1 MRAGG
6 FDIGRWFGFPIRID
20 YSWFIVFAMVLW
32 TFATWEFP
40 ARLPGRTPEV
50 YGLMGVSAALLLF
63 LSVLL
68 HELAH
73 SAVARARGIPVER
86 ITLFIFG
93 GVAEMGM
100 EARRPRDE
108 FAVTAAGPLSSFA
121 LSAGFFG
128 LARASRELG
137 LPLAA
142 AVVLDFVGVLNLALA
157 VFNLIPAFPLD
168 GGRLL
173 RSVLWKVTGSLARA
187 TKWAALA
194 GRTFGWLLI
203 AHGLYQATG
212 GRLFLGLWSIMIGWF
227 LRNAATGTSRREALR
242 EVLSGTSV
250 SEVMTPVALLLDE
263 RMSVADLVNNF
274 FLRFPARVY
283 GVGSNGRLSGV
294 VAVED
299 AAALDEDE
307 IGTRRVADV
316 MRPAGQL
323 PVLDAGADL
332 EQAVAAMR
340 SAGADRAVV
349 AAGTGPGTGPAPAG
363 IVTAQ
368 DIGSWLAGKKE

>member
-1 MRAGG
+1 MRTGG

-40 ARLPGRTPEV
+40 ARLPGQTPQV

-73 SAVARARGIPVER
+73 SIVARARGIPVDR

-108 FAVTAAGPLSSFA
+108 FVVTAAGPLSSFA
-121 LSAGFFG
+121 IAAAFFG
-128 LARASRELG
+128 IARLSRDVG
-137 LPLAA
+137 LPLTVA
-142 AVVLDFVGVLNLALA
+142 AVSDFVAVLNLALA

-173 RSVLWKVTGSLARA
+173 RSVLWRVTGSVDTA

-194 GRTFGWLLI
+194 GRAFGWLLI
-203 AHGLYQATG
+203 AHGVYHVVG
-212 GRLFLGLWSIMIGWF
+212 GRLFLGMWSIMIGWF
-227 LRNAATGTSRREALR
+227 LRNAAAGTSRSHALR
-242 EVLSGTSV
+242 QVLAGTPV
-250 SEVMTPVALLLDE
+250 TEVMTPVSLLLDE
-263 RMSVADLVNNF
+263 RMTVADLVNDF
-274 FLRFPARVY
+274 FLRFPVRVY
-283 GVGSNGRLSGV
+283 GVGTDGHLSGV

-299 AAALDEDE
+299 AAALDENE
-307 IGTRRVADV
+307 LEVRRVVDV
-316 MRPAGQL
+316 MRPADQL
-323 PVLDAGADL
+323 PTLTADADL

-340 SAGADRAVV
+340 SAGADRALVDGV
-349 AAGTGPGTGPAPAG
+349 DAESKPAG
-363 IVTAQ
+363 IVTTWA
-368 DIGSWLAGKKE
+368 IGSWLASGQV